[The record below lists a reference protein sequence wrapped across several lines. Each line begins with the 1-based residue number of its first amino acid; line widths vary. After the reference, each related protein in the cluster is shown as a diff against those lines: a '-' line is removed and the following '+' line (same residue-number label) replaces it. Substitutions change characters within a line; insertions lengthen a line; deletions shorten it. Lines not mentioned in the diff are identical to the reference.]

1 MTSDLKAL
9 TLALEL
15 SALIPC
21 AVITLFLLARGR
33 HVLFTLL
40 PALYFLS
47 LGSQF
52 LAPVLVYLFGGIAH
66 PLPVLMLQ
74 NLLPELTFLLIL
86 QFITGAPPRWH
97 WWLILALPLI
107 GGWPL
112 LRILS
117 ISPEI
122 CFDVDACVAAD
133 TLVVLYRVIGGSIVF
148 LLLVA
153 FMQRRTSAR
162 PRMPASQYW
171 LIVSIIGFS
180 LLMLVADLLLLSHP
194 QWAVQLRFTRTMLG
208 LGFIYLVFSS
218 IFRVFHPKAVKP
230 QAGPSKLEQSVVEK
244 ILHLLSQEHVY
255 RDPELSRRTL
265 AAKVRVPEHLLSK
278 LVNQHFRKSVTE
290 LIQDWRIEDAKAR
303 LSTTKDSI
311 TNVAM
316 DAGFSSIASF
326 NRVFKA
332 RTGMAASAYRKHST

>member
-1 MTSDLKAL
+1 MGNDLRAL

-21 AVITLFLLARGR
+21 AVMALYLLVRSTR
-33 HVLFTLL
+33 VLFALL

-52 LAPVLVYLFGGIAH
+52 LAPVMVYLFGGAAH

-74 NLLPELTFLLIL
+74 NLLPELTFLLIV
-86 QFITGAPPRWH
+86 QFITGATPRWY

-112 LRILS
+112 LQMLA

-122 CFDVDACVAAD
+122 CFDTDACIASD
-133 TLVVLYRVIGGSIVF
+133 TIVVLYRIAGGSLVF
-148 LLLVA
+148 LLLIA
-153 FMQRRTSAR
+153 FMQRRISTR
-162 PRMPASQYW
+162 QRMPASQYW

-180 LLMLVADLLLLSHP
+180 LLMLMADLLLLAYPHW
-194 QWAVQLRFTRTMLG
+194 QAQLRFTRTMIG

-218 IFRVFHPKAVKP
+218 IFRVFHPKVMKS
-230 QAGPSKLEQSVVEK
+230 QTGPSKLERSVVER
-244 ILHLLSQEHVY
+244 ITHLLAEERTY

-265 AAKVRVPEHLLSK
+265 AAKARVPEHLLSK
-278 LVNQHFRKSVTE
+278 LVNQHFKKSVTE
-290 LIQDWRIEDAKAR
+290 LIQDWRVEDAKER
-303 LSTTKDSI
+303 LRTTKDSVTDI
-311 TNVAM
+311 AL
-316 DAGFSSIASF
+316 DAGFASIASF

-332 RTGMAASAYRKHST
+332 KVGMSASAYRKHST